1 MLVVLDAYKNNCHRI
16 ITICLQQMKHI
27 NFNCSAHRQ
36 MGNLCAHTKSLCW
49 WKLFKFGWGNTIN
62 ASHKHTR
69 FCTIKKLLQQIPSI
83 KDESSWSF
91 LFKWN
96 LLFLRVGFSP
106 STRKKME
113 SAKAALQMR
122 IIEVNPCIQ
131 LPPQNKRKRNVD
143 QTIKVFNLFLKI
155 WLLKFAAK
163 NVLPY
168 T

>member
-1 MLVVLDAYKNNCHRI
+1 MLIKIIAIEYLQFVCSKWNISILIAQHIVRWVIYARIRRAYVD
-16 ITICLQQMKHI
+16 
-27 NFNCSAHRQ
+27 
-36 MGNLCAHTKSLCW
+36 G
-49 WKLFKFGWGNTIN
+49 KLFKFGWENTIN

-69 FCTIKKLLQQIPSI
+69 FCTIKKAFTTNSFNKRRKFLKFPLQMKSAFFAC
-83 KDESSWSF
+83 SF
-91 LFKWN
+91 
-96 LLFLRVGFSP
+96 FSFNQ
-106 STRKKME
+106 KEDE

-131 LPPQNKRKRNVD
+131 LSPKKKRKRNVD